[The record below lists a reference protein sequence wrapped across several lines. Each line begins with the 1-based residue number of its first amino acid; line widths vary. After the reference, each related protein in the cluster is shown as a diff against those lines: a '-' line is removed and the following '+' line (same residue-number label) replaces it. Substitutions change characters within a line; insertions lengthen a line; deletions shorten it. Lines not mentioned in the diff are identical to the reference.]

1 MKGRSVFMN
10 EHTAEQNLI
19 EQALDVRKNAYAP
32 YSKFYVGAALL
43 ADSGRIYTGANAENA
58 SYPVG
63 ICAERSAFAQALSV
77 GERSFKMLAIAGG
90 KINEYPLKNYCSPC
104 GMCRQFISE
113 FCDEDFKIILAKSV
127 NDYKI
132 FRLSELLPYSFHEQ

>member
-1 MKGRSVFMN
+1 MN
-10 EHTAEQNLI
+10 KYTAEQNLI

-43 ADSGRIYTGANAENA
+43 ADSGIIYTGANAENSA
-58 SYPVG
+58 YPVG

-77 GERSFKMLAIAGG
+77 GERSFQMLAIVGG

-113 FCDEDFKIILAKSV
+113 FCDEDFTIILAKSID
-127 NDYKI
+127 DYKI